1 MAGLL
6 AAIGLQ
12 CGRGFCAGSRLGIG
26 LVEDGLDNLLLVR
39 AKNLDKVLVEL
50 RLFWLEVYEG
60 G

>member
-39 AKNLDKVLVEL
+39 AKNLDQVLVEL
-50 RLFWLEVYEG
+50 RLF
-60 G
+60 